1 MLVNRAW
8 HDSNGLFKEYV
19 LQVGIS
25 CCVVRVVVLGLCCSD
40 LLYNNGLPW

>member
-8 HDSNGLFKEYV
+8 HDSNGLFEEYVV

-25 CCVVRVVVLGLCCSD
+25 CCVVRVVVGICGFRLVLE
-40 LLYNNGLPW
+40 